1 MQRSALEAVTSLRVR
16 NWAFGLSREKR
27 TDSMYFEKNPV
38 EDLPTLSFE
47 SVYVCS
53 IRDDKC
59 VMCIFLE
66 LNR

>member
-1 MQRSALEAVTSLRVR
+1 MQWSALEAGTSLRVR
-16 NWAFGLSREKR
+16 TWAFGLSRER
-27 TDSMYFEKNPV
+27 RRDSMYFERNPV
-38 EDLPTLSFE
+38 VDLPTLSFV

-59 VMCIFLE
+59 VMCIFRD